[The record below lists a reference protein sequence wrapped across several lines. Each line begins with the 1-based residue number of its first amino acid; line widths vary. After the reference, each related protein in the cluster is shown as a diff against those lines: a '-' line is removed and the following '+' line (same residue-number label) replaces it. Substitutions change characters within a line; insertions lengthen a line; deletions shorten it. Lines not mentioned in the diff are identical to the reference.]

1 MGRVLKKLKYFWDC
15 RTFASQLT
23 AVFLVVFFVLVIILG
38 GTGTYLF
45 RQILE
50 SKIEESFR
58 QTLRQTG
65 KNIDTT
71 LSIYKD
77 SISQLAIDR
86 DLLWNL
92 KNLDLTQKA
101 DIREQAEEQLEDRLM
116 DYMAYQSDVRF
127 VSVETADGVIY
138 SFDRTQNRSIYRN
151 VSELH
156 KTYFDQGLVE
166 ARQGVKGIWM
176 RTEYLDRV
184 GTREYYV
191 YTFGKQIY
199 DWNINRY
206 LGSLLVSIEED
217 RLADICGEAQ
227 ISKDQNINSL
237 FIVDSGQRIVSH
249 SDKSLI
255 GKKMYEAINFDGMKV
270 FEETLPSS
278 GWTVVSLLNQGYIYN
293 QVRDVQRMVLL
304 SCAMLGIVAVVMIAF
319 VSRRMTRYVKNIV
332 STMREVE
339 SGRLSATVGVN
350 RDEKNELNL
359 IAVHFN
365 AMMDKIN
372 EQVKMVKIAGEKE
385 KEAEIRALEAQ
396 INPHFIYNT
405 LDSINWL
412 AIENGQDEIS
422 SMLSQFAQILRYQI
436 QKSNGIVTIEEE
448 LGYLEK
454 YLFLQ
459 KKRFMDSFEYLIE
472 CQETVKSCRIH
483 KMIFQP
489 LIENSILH
497 GCAKLDYG
505 GFLKIQI
512 QELDETH
519 LKFMIVDNGAGME
532 PEQARRLF
540 SEGGSGGSIGIANV
554 LARLKVYYG
563 EYYSMHVDSMPGA
576 GTSIEVVIPKQDGS
590 GDRDENTD
598 C

>member
-1 MGRVLKKLKYFWDC
+1 M
-15 RTFASQLT
+15 
-23 AVFLVVFFVLVIILG
+23 
-38 GTGTYLF
+38 
-45 RQILE
+45 
-50 SKIEESFR
+50 
-58 QTLRQTG
+58 
-65 KNIDTT
+65 
-71 LSIYKD
+71 
-77 SISQLAIDR
+77 
-86 DLLWNL
+86 
-92 KNLDLTQKA
+92 DLTQKTE
-101 DIREQAEEQLEDRLM
+101 IRKQAEEQLEDRLM

-156 KTYFDQGLVE
+156 KKYFDQGLVE

-206 LGSLLVSIEED
+206 LGSLLVSIEEE

-227 ISKDQNINSL
+227 ISKNPNINSL
-237 FIVDSGQRIVSH
+237 FIVDSEQRIVSH
-249 SDKSLI
+249 SNKSLI
-255 GKKMYEAINFDGMKV
+255 GKTMYEAINFDGMKV
-270 FEETLPSS
+270 FQETLPAS

-293 QVRDVQRMVLL
+293 QVRNVQRMVLL

-332 STMREVE
+332 STMHEVE
-339 SGRLSATVGVN
+339 SGKLSATVGVN

-472 CQETVKSCRIH
+472 CQETVKSCKIH

-489 LIENSILH
+489 FIENSILH

-512 QELDETH
+512 EELDEAH
-519 LKFMIVDNGAGME
+519 LKFGIADNGAGME

-540 SEGGSGGSIGIANV
+540 SEGGSGGSIGVANV
-554 LARLKVYYG
+554 LARLKAYYG
-563 EYYSMHVDSMPGA
+563 ECYSIHVDSMPGA